1 MLQKQKPQ
9 CPNEDLKWLEK
20 SNMKLYQ
27 KCNASYYLAIDGGV
41 TRYIYTKE
49 GTLDFHTDYCG
60 TEDNKMRK
68 QEAQTDPPSP
78 KRAHGRPDVDWSS
91 LPTLTTLTKPLAG
104 SLPNPLWPPLPH
116 RMHSA
121 SNEYLW
127 RWNALAWTAAGTT
140 QDIAG
145 KWLPTQTSDAVPI
158 LLGGSSRGT

>member
-60 TEDNKMRK
+60 TEDNKIRK
-68 QEAQTDPPSP
+68 QEAQTDPPPPS
-78 KRAHGRPDVDWSS
+78 G
-91 LPTLTTLTKPLAG
+91 PTG
-104 SLPNPLWPPLPH
+104 
-116 RMHSA
+116 
-121 SNEYLW
+121 
-127 RWNALAWTAAGTT
+127 
-140 QDIAG
+140 D
-145 KWLPTQTSDAVPI
+145 QTSTDPHSPHSPHSRSHWRGHCQTPSGPHCLTACTQLATSTFEDGMHLPEQQRAPRKTLQENGCPHK
-158 LLGGSSRGT
+158 LLMLCPFY